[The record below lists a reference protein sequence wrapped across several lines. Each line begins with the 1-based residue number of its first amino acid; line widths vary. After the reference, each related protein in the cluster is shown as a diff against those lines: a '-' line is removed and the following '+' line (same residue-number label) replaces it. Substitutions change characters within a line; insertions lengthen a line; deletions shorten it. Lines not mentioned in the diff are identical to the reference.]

1 MSISK
6 MNIMVEQSEKYDREE
21 HSIQNGDVSGN
32 EYKKSVV
39 SNINK
44 ELMSIM
50 VS

>member
-1 MSISK
+1 

-21 HSIQNGDVSGN
+21 HSIPNGDVSGN

-44 ELMSIM
+44 ELMRAIK
-50 VS
+50 